1 MKKIKQPGENIS
13 LKTKKNESPE
23 VMDWIN
29 GQSNLMDSIRY
40 LVENEIR
47 EHGVRN
53 LQLFIPAERGTLVAG
68 TAAGRAADG
77 AAGSEVG
84 GAAVAAAVAAPAQ
97 PEPAAET
104 PQAAA
109 REAAAAARESAAA
122 AEAPADGDHV
132 PSAER
137 ELAAAGIAAG
147 AVAAGEAPP
156 QDLPQQPAAANLE
169 PEPAGAAPVEDDIDD
184 DDIDSWM

>member
-47 EHGVRN
+47 ANGVRN
-53 LQLFIPAERGTLVAG
+53 LQLFIPAERGILVAG
-68 TAAGRAADG
+68 TAG
-77 AAGSEVG
+77 G
-84 GAAVAAAVAAPAQ
+84 GAAYAASAGLTAPTELAAAAGEAS
-97 PEPAAET
+97 
-104 PQAAA
+104 AAA
-109 REAAAAARESAAA
+109 GEAAAAAEVEIEQNRYAD
-122 AEAPADGDHV
+122 AEEEG
-132 PSAER
+132 E
-137 ELAAAGIAAG
+137 EGGIADAASAG
-147 AVAAGEAPP
+147 GIGEEGDVADAASAGV
-156 QDLPQQPAAANLE
+156 DLE
-169 PEPAGAAPVEDDIDD
+169 GDDIDD

>member
-13 LKTKKNESPE
+13 LKTKKNESPD

-53 LQLFIPAERGTLVAG
+53 LQLLIPAERGTLVAG
-68 TAAGRAADG
+68 NGAGIGTAA
-77 AAGSEVG
+77 VL
-84 GAAVAAAVAAPAQ
+84 AVVPAAA
-97 PEPAAET
+97 E
-104 PQAAA
+104 
-109 REAAAAARESAAA
+109 EAGAGRRESAAA
-122 AEAPADGDHV
+122 AEAEAPVAGELPA
-132 PSAER
+132 AEA
-137 ELAAAGIAAG
+137 EEPAA
-147 AVAAGEAPP
+147 VGEAP
-156 QDLPQQPAAANLE
+156 QPEPSPAEEQPGAEQAAA
-169 PEPAGAAPVEDDIDD
+169 AEDDIDD

>member
-47 EHGVRN
+47 ANGVRN
-53 LQLFIPAERGTLVAG
+53 LQLFIPAERGILVAG
-68 TAAGRAADG
+68 TAGG
-77 AAGSEVG
+77 AAALVAAAGATAQPEAVRE
-84 GAAVAAAVAAPAQ
+84 AAVAADEVAAAG
-97 PEPAAET
+97 EAS
-104 PQAAA
+104 AAA
-109 REAAAAARESAAA
+109 GEAAAAAEVEIEQNRYAD
-122 AEAPADGDHV
+122 AEDDG
-132 PSAER
+132 
-137 ELAAAGIAAG
+137 
-147 AVAAGEAPP
+147 GEG
-156 QDLPQQPAAANLE
+156 DV
-169 PEPAGAAPVEDDIDD
+169 AGAASTGVDLEGDDIDD

>member
-13 LKTKKNESPE
+13 LKTKKNESPD

-53 LQLFIPAERGTLVAG
+53 LQLLIPSERGTLVAG
-68 TAAGRAADG
+68 SGSRIATAPPAP
-77 AAGSEVG
+77 
-84 GAAVAAAVAAPAQ
+84 AVVPAAAEEAD
-97 PEPAAET
+97 
-104 PQAAA
+104 AA
-109 REAAAAARESAAA
+109 RRESAAA
-122 AEAPADGDHV
+122 ADAEAPAAGEL
-132 PSAER
+132 PATEAEQAT
-137 ELAAAGIAAG
+137 EAEEPAA
-147 AVAAGEAPP
+147 VGEAPEP
-156 QDLPQQPAAANLE
+156 SPAEQEPAA
-169 PEPAGAAPVEDDIDD
+169 GQAAAAEDDIDD